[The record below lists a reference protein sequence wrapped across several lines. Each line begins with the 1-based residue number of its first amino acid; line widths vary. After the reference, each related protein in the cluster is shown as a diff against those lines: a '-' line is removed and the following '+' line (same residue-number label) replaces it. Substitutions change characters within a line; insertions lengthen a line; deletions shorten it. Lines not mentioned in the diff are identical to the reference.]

1 MPVWRN
7 PGAVIQSRW
16 RAVAPAAFIK
26 QHRVQALQGSSNELR
41 KPEFRLEDNGQC
53 LYLKG
58 DWTLQTDCPAFYEL
72 RVALEN
78 TAPAKLTCDTSELG
92 QWDSVLAA
100 FLLKAHGYA
109 EQSGIEMNLQ
119 SIPEGTQRLLEL
131 ATAVEVHRRPAPA
144 VKTLAERLDP
154 RTAFTAFLN
163 NVEEHLAFI
172 GEASMALAKFV
183 AGRANTRREDLLK
196 FIYDAGPDALG
207 IITLTSFLVG
217 MILAYL
223 GAAQLAQFGAQIYVA
238 DLVTIGMLREMGAL
252 MVAVVMA
259 GRTGAA
265 YAAQLGT
272 MQTNEEIDAIV
283 TLGISPMEFL
293 VLPRM
298 IALVLIMP
306 LLVLYANM
314 VGILG
319 GAIVAAGMEVSLMQ
333 FYQEFQKVLAF
344 NHLGVGLVKSL
355 LFGILIAIA
364 GCRAGIH
371 CGRNSAAVGQA
382 ATTAVVTS
390 IVYLIVADALVN
402 ILLQKLGI

>member
-1 MPVWRN
+1 M
-7 PGAVIQSRW
+7 
-16 RAVAPAAFIK
+16 
-26 QHRVQALQGSSNELR
+26 QALQGSSNELR

-58 DWTLQTDCPAFYEL
+58 DWTLQTDCPAFDEL

-92 QWDSVLAA
+92 QWDSALAA

-131 ATAVEVHRRPAPA
+131 ATAVEIHRRPAPA

-163 NVEEHLAFI
+163 NAEEHLAFI

-183 AGRANTRREDLLK
+183 VGRANTRREDLLK

-306 LLVLYANM
+306 LLVLYANAI
-314 VGILG
+314 GLLG
-319 GAIVAAGMEVSLMQ
+319 GAIVAAGMDVSLMQ

-364 GCRAGIH
+364 GCRAGIQ

-390 IVYLIVADALVN
+390 IVYLIVADALLN